1 MPRLDLL
8 LVLRYRKAVT
18 YGQHTLLAAL
28 EEHDTDVRYG
38 VAFAT
43 SADEC
48 VEAIRRADADRILVL
63 WSFYSP
69 DALALAAE
77 LAQIK
82 SAAPGAVHLAGGVHA
97 TAEPVQTLDAG
108 WDIAAVG
115 EGETTLL
122 SLVDAGGAPE
132 GVPGLVFTADTGA
145 LVRTGR
151 AQRRELDA
159 YRAFPM
165 DHRRYNPIEITRGCI
180 YACRFCQTPFMF
192 SARFRHRSVE
202 NVRWH
207 VRRMREHGLRDVR
220 FITPTSLSYGSQSE
234 EPDLDAVRELLAASR
249 EEIGPDGRVFFGSF
263 PSEIRPEHISVEA
276 LRLVRRYCDNDNL
289 IIGAQSGSA
298 DVLAAAKRGHDVEEV
313 RRAVRLGVQEGF
325 RINVDMIFGMPGEG
339 PADVD
344 ASLALAREL
353 ADLGARIHAHTFM
366 PLPGTPW
373 RDAPPGDVDPAT
385 ISEVDRLSSR
395 GALYGH
401 WQRQREH
408 ANQLAAAAR
417 AYPRPGRARTL
428 PLLRPPTEPARAEPA
443 RAEPARA
450 ETAWDEP
457 ARAET
462 ARDGA
467 SEHAAGG

>member
-1 MPRLDLL
+1 MSRLDLL

-18 YGQHTLLAAL
+18 YGHHTLLAAL
-28 EEHDTDVRYG
+28 EEHRTGTRYG
-38 VAFAT
+38 VVFAT
-43 SADEC
+43 TEQEC
-48 VEAIRRADADRILVL
+48 VTAIREATAERVLVL

-69 DALALAAE
+69 DAATLAEE
-77 LAQIK
+77 LARIRL
-82 SAAPGAVHLAGGVHA
+82 AAPGAVHVAGGVHA
-97 TAEPVQTLDAG
+97 TAEPIQTLDAG

-122 SLVDAGGAPE
+122 SLVDAGGLPE
-132 GVPGLVFTADTGA
+132 GVAGLVYRDAAGA
-145 LVRTGR
+145 VVRTGR
-151 AQRRELDA
+151 AERRELDA
-159 YRAFPM
+159 YRAFPV
-165 DHRRYNPIEITRGCI
+165 DHRRYNPIEITRGCV

-234 EPDLDAVRELLAASR
+234 EPNLEAVRELLAAAR
-249 EEIGPDGRVFFGSF
+249 EEIGPHGRVFFGSF
-263 PSEIRPEHISVEA
+263 PSEIRPEHVSVEA

-289 IIGAQSGSA
+289 IVGAQSGSA
-298 DVLAAAKRGHDVEEV
+298 DVLAAAKRGHGVEEV

-339 PADVD
+339 PDEVRD
-344 ASLALAREL
+344 SLALAREL
-353 ADLGARIHAHTFM
+353 AELGARIHAHTFM

-385 ISEVDRLSSR
+385 ISEVDRLSSQ

-408 ANQLAAAAR
+408 ANRLAAAAK
-417 AYPRPGRARTL
+417 AYPRPGRSRTL
-428 PLLRPPTEPARAEPA
+428 PLLAQPAPGEPAVER
-443 RAEPARA
+443 
-450 ETAWDEP
+450 
-457 ARAET
+457 
-462 ARDGA
+462 
-467 SEHAAGG
+467 